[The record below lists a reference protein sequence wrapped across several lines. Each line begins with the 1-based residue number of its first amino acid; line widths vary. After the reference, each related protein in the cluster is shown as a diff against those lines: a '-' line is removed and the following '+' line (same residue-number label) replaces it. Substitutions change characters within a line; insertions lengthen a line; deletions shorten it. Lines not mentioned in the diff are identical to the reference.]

1 MKNRQTLPCKSLL
14 AASHKFQGRLKQAQ
28 RDQPRLLQR
37 EYFLAIE
44 LLVNYPLSVIEVS
57 AMALHL
63 WRALSIQINSLRG
76 PTNDREHACQLVLC
90 KSLKYRITNLQAFSI
105 NDLAMGH
112 VDDGLK
118 QRAWRSANHFNR
130 YKRM

>member
-1 MKNRQTLPCKSLL
+1 
-14 AASHKFQGRLKQAQ
+14 
-28 RDQPRLLQR
+28 
-37 EYFLAIE
+37 
-44 LLVNYPLSVIEVS
+44 
-57 AMALHL
+57 MALHL

>member
-1 MKNRQTLPCKSLL
+1 MYKTSNLSLFPKVHPLMKNRQTLPCKSLL

-63 WRALSIQINSLRG
+63 
-76 PTNDREHACQLVLC
+76 
-90 KSLKYRITNLQAFSI
+90 
-105 NDLAMGH
+105 
-112 VDDGLK
+112 
-118 QRAWRSANHFNR
+118 
-130 YKRM
+130 